1 MNKEIK
7 VGIIGLV
14 GLVLFYLGS
23 NFLKGI
29 DFFSPVKQYY
39 AIYNNVDGLVVAN
52 PVIVNG
58 YSVGRVS
65 DIKILQSQNNK
76 ILVTMDIDEDLII
89 DKSSVATLSS
99 NDFLGSKA
107 IILSIHDVL
116 NPLNE
121 GDTIIAEVD
130 RGLSE
135 LLEKATPITDNI
147 SITISRLNDLLSSL
161 KGSGDMI
168 SNTLDNLNDVLT
180 NSNELIE
187 SNKSTITN
195 TLNNLNDLSK
205 DLSEKIEKIDP
216 LLDGAQSIVNKLNSV
231 DFENTFSQIDILIT
245 SINGVF
251 DDIDSGKGTLSKL
264 LADDSLYNN
273 LNKTA
278 FDLDKLLFHI
288 NENPKHF
295 FSPLGKSRK
304 KIERDLKKQKK
315 IN

>member
-89 DKSSVATLSS
+89 DKSSIATLSS

-147 SITISRLNDLLSSL
+147 SITISRLNDLLSGL
-161 KGSGDMI
+161 KGSGDKI

-180 NSNELIE
+180 NANELIE
-187 SNKSTITN
+187 SNKGTLTN

-231 DFENTFSQIDILIT
+231 DFDNTFNQIDILIT

>member
-89 DKSSVATLSS
+89 DKFSVATLSS

-295 FSPLGKSRK
+295 FAPLGKSRK

>member
-39 AIYNNVDGLVVAN
+39 AVYNNVDGLIVAN

-65 DIKILQSQNNK
+65 KIKILQNQNNK

-231 DFENTFSQIDILIT
+231 DFDNTFNQIDILIT

>member
-89 DKSSVATLSS
+89 DKSSIATLSS

-231 DFENTFSQIDILIT
+231 DFDNTFNQIDILIT

-278 FDLDKLLFHI
+278 FDLDKLLFQI

>member
-231 DFENTFSQIDILIT
+231 DFDNTFNQIDILIT

-295 FSPLGKSRK
+295 FAPLGKSRK

>member
-89 DKSSVATLSS
+89 DKSSIATLSS

-205 DLSEKIEKIDP
+205 NLSEKIEKIDP

-231 DFENTFSQIDILIT
+231 DFDNTFNQIDILIT

>member
-231 DFENTFSQIDILIT
+231 DFENTFNQIDILIT
-245 SINGVF
+245 SINDVF

>member
-89 DKSSVATLSS
+89 DKSSIATLSS

-180 NSNELIE
+180 NANELIE
-187 SNKSTITN
+187 SNKGTLTN

-231 DFENTFSQIDILIT
+231 DFDNTFNQIDILIT

>member
-89 DKSSVATLSS
+89 DKSSIATLSS

-147 SITISRLNDLLSSL
+147 SITISRLNDLLSGL

-168 SNTLDNLNDVLT
+168 SNSIDNLNDVLT
-180 NSNELIE
+180 NANELIE
-187 SNKSTITN
+187 SNKGTLTN

-231 DFENTFSQIDILIT
+231 DFDNTFNQIDILIT

>member
-89 DKSSVATLSS
+89 DKSSIATLSS

-147 SITISRLNDLLSSL
+147 SITISRLNDLLSGL
-161 KGSGDMI
+161 KGSGDKI

-231 DFENTFSQIDILIT
+231 DFDNTFNQIDILIT

>member
-1 MNKEIK
+1 VNKEIK
-7 VGIIGLV
+7 VGIIGFV

-39 AIYNNVDGLVVAN
+39 AVYNNVDGLIVAN

-65 DIKILQSQNNK
+65 KIEILQNQNNK

-107 IILSIHDVL
+107 IILSITDVL
-116 NPLNE
+116 NPINE

-147 SITISRLNDLLSSL
+147 SITISRLNDLLFSL

-168 SNTLDNLNDVLT
+168 LNTLDNLNDVLI

-231 DFENTFSQIDILIT
+231 DFENTFNQIDILIT

-278 FDLDKLLFHI
+278 FNLDELLSHI

-295 FSPLGKSRK
+295 FAPLGKSRK

>member
-89 DKSSVATLSS
+89 DKSSIATLSS

-205 DLSEKIEKIDP
+205 DLSKKIEKLDP
-216 LLDGAQSIVNKLNSV
+216 LLDSAQSIVNKLNSV
-231 DFENTFSQIDILIT
+231 DFDNTFNQIDILIT

-295 FSPLGKSRK
+295 FAPLGKSRK

>member
-65 DIKILQSQNNK
+65 DIKILQNQNNK

-89 DKSSVATLSS
+89 DKSSIATLSS

-231 DFENTFSQIDILIT
+231 DFDNTFNQIDILIT

>member
-39 AIYNNVDGLVVAN
+39 AVYNNVDGLVVAN

-65 DIKILQSQNNK
+65 NIKILQSQNNK

-89 DKSSVATLSS
+89 YKSSVATLSS

-147 SITISRLNDLLSSL
+147 SITISRLNDLLFSL

-168 SNTLDNLNDVLT
+168 SNTLENLNDVLT

-216 LLDGAQSIVNKLNSV
+216 LLDGAQTIVNKLNSV
-231 DFENTFSQIDILIT
+231 DFENTFDQIDILIT
-245 SINGVF
+245 SINDVF

-278 FDLDKLLFHI
+278 FDLDKLLSHI

-295 FSPLGKSRK
+295 FAPLGKSRK

>member
-89 DKSSVATLSS
+89 DKSSIATLSS

-231 DFENTFSQIDILIT
+231 DFDNTFNQIDILIT

-295 FSPLGKSRK
+295 FAPLGKSRK

>member
-39 AIYNNVDGLVVAN
+39 AVYNNVDGLVVAN

-89 DKSSVATLSS
+89 DKSSIATLSS

-231 DFENTFSQIDILIT
+231 DFDNTFNQIDILIT

>member
-39 AIYNNVDGLVVAN
+39 AVYNNVDGLIVAN

-65 DIKILQSQNNK
+65 KIEILQNQNNQ

-107 IILSIHDVL
+107 IILSINNVL
-116 NPLNE
+116 NPINE

-147 SITISRLNDLLSSL
+147 SITISRLNDLLFSL

-168 SNTLDNLNDVLT
+168 LNTLDNLNDVLI

-195 TLNNLNDLSK
+195 TLNNLNDLSQ
-205 DLSEKIEKIDP
+205 DLSKKIEKIDP
-216 LLDGAQSIVNKLNSV
+216 LLDGAQSIVNRLNSV

-245 SINGVF
+245 SIHGVF

-278 FDLDKLLFHI
+278 FNLDELLSHI

-295 FSPLGKSRK
+295 FAPLGKSRK

>member
-89 DKSSVATLSS
+89 DKSSIATLSS

-231 DFENTFSQIDILIT
+231 DFDNTFNQIDILIT

>member
-39 AIYNNVDGLVVAN
+39 AVYNNVDGLVVAN

-65 DIKILQSQNNK
+65 NIKILQSQNNK

-168 SNTLDNLNDVLT
+168 SNTLENLNDVLT

-216 LLDGAQSIVNKLNSV
+216 LLDGAQTIVNKLNSV
-231 DFENTFSQIDILIT
+231 DFENTFNQIDILIT

-295 FSPLGKSRK
+295 FAPLGKSRK
-304 KIERDLKKQKK
+304 KIERELKKQKK

>member
-39 AIYNNVDGLVVAN
+39 AVYNNVDGLIVAN

-65 DIKILQSQNNK
+65 KIKILQNQNNK
-76 ILVTMDIDEDLII
+76 ILVTMDIDEDLVI

-99 NDFLGSKA
+99 TDFLGSRA
-107 IILSIHDVL
+107 IILSINDVL

-147 SITISRLNDLLSSL
+147 SITISRLNDLLSGL

-168 SNTLDNLNDVLT
+168 SNSIDNLNDVLT
-180 NSNELIE
+180 NANELIE
-187 SNKSTITN
+187 SNKGTLTN

-205 DLSEKIEKIDP
+205 DLFEKIEKIDP
-216 LLDGAQSIVNKLNSV
+216 LLDSAQSIVNKLNSV
-231 DFENTFSQIDILIT
+231 DFENTFNQIDILIT

>member
-39 AIYNNVDGLVVAN
+39 AVYNNVDGLIVAN

-65 DIKILQSQNNK
+65 KIKILQNQNNK
-76 ILVTMDIDEDLII
+76 ILVTMDIDEDLVI

-99 NDFLGSKA
+99 TDFLGSRA
-107 IILSIHDVL
+107 IILSINDVL

-147 SITISRLNDLLSSL
+147 SITISRLNDLLSGL

-168 SNTLDNLNDVLT
+168 SNSIDNLNDVLT
-180 NSNELIE
+180 NANELIE
-187 SNKSTITN
+187 SNKGTLTN

-205 DLSEKIEKIDP
+205 DLFEKIEKIDP
-216 LLDGAQSIVNKLNSV
+216 LLESAQSIVNKLNSV
-231 DFENTFSQIDILIT
+231 DFENTFNQIDILIT

-278 FDLDKLLFHI
+278 FDLDKLLSHI

-295 FSPLGKSRK
+295 FAPLGKSRK

>member
-39 AIYNNVDGLVVAN
+39 AVYNNVDGLIVAN

-65 DIKILQSQNNK
+65 KIKILQNQNNK
-76 ILVTMDIDEDLII
+76 ILVTMDIDEDLVI

-99 NDFLGSKA
+99 TDFLGSRA
-107 IILSIHDVL
+107 IILSINDVL

-195 TLNNLNDLSK
+195 TLNNLNNLSK

-231 DFENTFSQIDILIT
+231 DFDNTFNQIDILIT

-295 FSPLGKSRK
+295 FAPLGKSRK

>member
-29 DFFSPVKQYY
+29 DFFSSVKQYY

-89 DKSSVATLSS
+89 DKSSIATLSS

-231 DFENTFSQIDILIT
+231 DFDNTFNQIDILIT
-245 SINGVF
+245 SIYGVF
-251 DDIDSGKGTLSKL
+251 EDIDSGKGTLSKL
-264 LADDSLYNN
+264 LDDDSLYNN

>member
-39 AIYNNVDGLVVAN
+39 AVYNNVDGLIVAN

-65 DIKILQSQNNK
+65 KIEILQNQNNK

-107 IILSIHDVL
+107 IILSITDVF
-116 NPLNE
+116 NPINE

-147 SITISRLNDLLSSL
+147 SITISRLNDLLFSL

-168 SNTLDNLNDVLT
+168 LNTLDNLNDVLI

-231 DFENTFSQIDILIT
+231 DFENTFNQIDILIT

-278 FDLDKLLFHI
+278 FNLDELLSHI

-295 FSPLGKSRK
+295 FAPLGKSRK

>member
-39 AIYNNVDGLVVAN
+39 AVYNNVDGLVVAN

-65 DIKILQSQNNK
+65 NIKILQSQNNK

-168 SNTLDNLNDVLT
+168 SNTLENLNDVLT

-231 DFENTFSQIDILIT
+231 DFDNTFNQIDILIT

>member
-76 ILVTMDIDEDLII
+76 ILVTMDIDEDLVI

-99 NDFLGSKA
+99 TDFLGSRA
-107 IILSIHDVL
+107 IILSINDVL
-116 NPLNE
+116 NPINE

-147 SITISRLNDLLSSL
+147 SITISRLNDLLSGL
-161 KGSGDMI
+161 KGSGDKI

-180 NSNELIE
+180 NANELIE
-187 SNKSTITN
+187 SNKGTLTN

-205 DLSEKIEKIDP
+205 KIEKIDP

-231 DFENTFSQIDILIT
+231 DFENTFNQIDILIT